1 MNHCEEIK
9 KLKNEKNAI
18 ILAHYYQRKEIQD
31 IADFVGDSLELSKK
45 ALNTNANIIVFA
57 GVYFMAETAKILNPD
72 KKVLIPD
79 VDAGCSL
86 ADSCNH
92 EDLKILKN
100 KYPDYVVV
108 SYINCTSEVKAL
120 SDIICTSSNA
130 VKVVNSIPENKGII
144 FTPDKNLGNY
154 IKSITKRDMII
165 WDGSCIVHEMYSTE
179 KIIELKL
186 LHPNAKVI
194 SHPECKQ
201 PVLNIS
207 DFIGSTSA
215 MLKYTVESDSDE
227 FIVATEPGIIYQM
240 KKLSPNKKFYVPQID
255 DYCNCND
262 CKFMKLTTIEKIY
275 NVLLNENNEVILNVE
290 LMEKARKPIMKM
302 LEIK

>member
-1 MNHCEEIK
+1 MNHCEEII
-9 KLKNEKNAI
+9 KLKKKKNAI
-18 ILAHYYQRKEIQD
+18 ILAHYYQRKEIQE

-45 ALNTNANIIVFA
+45 ALSTNANIIVFA
-57 GVYFMAETAKILNPD
+57 GVYFMAETAKILNPN

-79 VDAGCSL
+79 IDAGCSL

-92 EDLKILKN
+92 NDLKKLKD

-108 SYINCTSEVKAL
+108 SYINCSAEVKAL

-130 VKVVNSIPENKGII
+130 IKIVNSIPKDKGII

-154 IKSITKRDMII
+154 IKSVTKRDMVI
-165 WDGSCIVHEMYSTE
+165 WDGSCIVHEMFSME

-186 LHPNAKVI
+186 LYPNAEVI
-194 SHPECKQ
+194 AHPECKQ

-215 MLKYTVESDSDE
+215 MLKYTAESKSNE

-240 KKLSPNKKFYVPQID
+240 KKMSPHKKFYIPQID

-262 CKFMKLTTIEKIY
+262 CKYMKLTTIEKIY
-275 NVLLNENNEVILNVE
+275 NVLLNESNEIILENE
-290 LMEKARKPIMKM
+290 LMEKARKSILNM
-302 LEIK
+302 LEVK